1 MKSFENKTV
10 VITGGTSGIGRA
22 TAVAFA
28 EAGAN
33 VVVAG
38 RRESEGS
45 EVVSV
50 IETAGARG
58 LFVRTDVS
66 DDASIR
72 NLIEQAATTFGSVD
86 VAFNN
91 AGVEGN
97 SVPVSDETV
106 DNFDFVFDI
115 NVRGVLLSMKH
126 EIAQFRKQGSGGV
139 IINTSSILGETAVP
153 GASVY
158 NASKHAVNGL
168 TKTAALEV
176 SAEGIRVVGVSPAVI
191 ATDMYDR
198 FTGGDEGAQQY
209 MESQH
214 PIGRIGRQEEVAKT
228 VLFLASDDAS
238 FITGSSIAVDG
249 GWLAK

>member
-22 TAVAFA
+22 TAIAFG

-38 RRESEGS
+38 RRESEGA
-45 EVVSV
+45 EVVSAV
-50 IETAGARG
+50 NAAGGNG
-58 LFVRTDVS
+58 LFVQTDVTS
-66 DDASIR
+66 EESIR
-72 NLIEQAATTFGSVD
+72 NLIQQAANTFGTVD
-86 VAFNN
+86 IAFNN

-97 SVPVSDETV
+97 SAPVSDETA
-106 DNFDFVFDI
+106 DNYDFVFDI

-126 EIAQFRKQGSGGV
+126 EIAQFRTQGSGGV
-139 IINTSSILGETAVP
+139 IINTSSVLGETAVP

-158 NASKHAVNGL
+158 NASKHAVIGL

-176 SAEGIRVVGVSPAVI
+176 SAEGIRVVGISPAVI

-209 MESQH
+209 MTSQH

-228 VLFLASDDAS
+228 VLFLASEDAS
-238 FITGSSIAVDG
+238 FITGSSIAIDG

>member
-22 TAVAFA
+22 TAIAFA

-33 VVVAG
+33 VVVGG
-38 RRESEGS
+38 RRESEGA
-45 EVVSV
+45 EVVSA
-50 IETAGARG
+50 IEAAGARG
-58 LFVRTDVS
+58 LFVATDVVQES
-66 DDASIR
+66 SIE
-72 NLIEQAATTFGSVD
+72 NLIQQAAGTFGSVD

-91 AGVEGN
+91 AGVEGH
-97 SVPVSDETV
+97 SIPVSDETGE
-106 DNFDFVFDI
+106 NYDFVFDI

-126 EIAQFRKQGSGGV
+126 EIAQFRKQESGGV
-139 IINTSSILGETAVP
+139 VINTASVLGETAVP

-158 NASKHAVNGL
+158 NASKHAVIGL

-176 SAEGIRVVGVSPAVI
+176 SAEGIRVVGISPAVI

-209 MESQH
+209 MVSQH

-238 FITGSSIAVDG
+238 FITGSSIAIDG